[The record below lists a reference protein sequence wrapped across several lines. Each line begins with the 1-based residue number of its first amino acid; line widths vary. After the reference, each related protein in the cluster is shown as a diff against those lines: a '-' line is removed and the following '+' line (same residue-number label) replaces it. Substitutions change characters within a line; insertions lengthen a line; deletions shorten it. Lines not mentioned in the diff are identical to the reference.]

1 MSTTC
6 IQAQRG
12 RGRQKA
18 NFELGFEQ
26 SRAKATFLPFTKWFW
41 WFFSLSQAIDP
52 QTEPSCASGFFSRKQ
67 GFGGQRRH
75 QDRLWHD
82 QSHCRCGH
90 WSYRGLRNS
99 VESPQRSASR
109 GWGSWGRYPPAL
121 FIPGRGLLLGSEFPS
136 TQPCMWAEGAAAATV
151 RAHLGSA
158 VRSCQKRWWVR
169 GAHEW
174 DTQRKFSGLELHLL
188 YDSLCVCVYLVSVCV
203 WTYTCTYK
211 HIYLS
216 VLSVYVSGRK
226 QKKVSNGYLYMY
238 NSIH

>member
-1 MSTTC
+1 MSLWPFHLDTLPPNTHT
-6 IQAQRG
+6 Q
-12 RGRQKA
+12 
-18 NFELGFEQ
+18 EH
-26 SRAKATFLPFTKWFW
+26 FLIITVVPCRM
-41 WFFSLSQAIDP
+41 SMILSAGHP
-52 QTEPSCASGFFSRKQ
+52 PPS
-67 GFGGQRRH
+67 
-75 QDRLWHD
+75 
-82 QSHCRCGH
+82 
-90 WSYRGLRNS
+90 GL
-99 VESPQRSASR
+99 
-109 GWGSWGRYPPAL
+109 YT
-121 FIPGRGLLLGSEFPS
+121 GSEFPS

>member
-18 NFELGFEQ
+18 NFKLGFEQ
-26 SRAKATFLPFTKWFW
+26 SKAKATFLPFTKWFW
-41 WFFSLSQAIDP
+41 WFFSLSQAIDF

-99 VESPQRSASR
+99 GEPPPREVPPGGEGAGVDIPRSCLPLVE
-109 GWGSWGRYPPAL
+109 GCSWALSSPAL
-121 FIPGRGLLLGSEFPS
+121 SPACGLRVPL
-136 TQPCMWAEGAAAATV
+136 QPQWG
-151 RAHLGSA
+151 LI
-158 VRSCQKRWWVR
+158 
-169 GAHEW
+169 
-174 DTQRKFSGLELHLL
+174 SGLQWEAARRDDEWGVHMSGTLKGSSVVLNGLL
-188 YDSLCVCVYLVSVCV
+188 YDSLCVRVYLVSVCV

-216 VLSVYVSGRK
+216 V
-226 QKKVSNGYLYMY
+226 
-238 NSIH
+238 